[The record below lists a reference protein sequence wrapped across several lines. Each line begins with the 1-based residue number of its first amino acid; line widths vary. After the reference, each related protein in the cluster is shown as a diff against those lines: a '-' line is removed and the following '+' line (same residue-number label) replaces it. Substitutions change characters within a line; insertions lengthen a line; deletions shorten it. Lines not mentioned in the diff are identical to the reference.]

1 MNPEPPQKATV
12 FPTLPIVTVDPPR
25 LTEREKYG
33 GLFYVGIAGLFVILG
48 LVGWFG
54 WSAWSL
60 RAVWGNVY
68 WLHKSSLPEAERIE
82 VAYALSRDSRVN
94 SQQRWDIAL
103 RKPLPPLARYLL
115 AEAWTADTATGDP
128 AGFAKVVALSE
139 TWPEWLRLLG
149 VRLMAVA
156 AAEGTEFPEDALVP
170 LAGRPDPNFRVWIE
184 YIRAV
189 SGRGDPLAAG
199 RLRELAASGDPSAT
213 LANEL
218 ASAIEVGSSERQQHI
233 DTATR
238 WLRSH
243 DAEAAKIWQGWEERD
258 GRLIQVR
265 P

>member
-1 MNPEPPQKATV
+1 MNSDPPPKPTI

-33 GLFYVGIAGLFVILG
+33 GLFTVGIAGLFVILG

-68 WLHKSSLPEAERIE
+68 RLHKSNLTEAERIE
-82 VAYALSRDSRVN
+82 AAYALSRDSRVN

-128 AGFAKVVALSE
+128 AGFAKIVALSE

-156 AAEGTEFPEDALVP
+156 AAEGTEFPEDTLET
-170 LAGRPDPNFRVWIE
+170 LAGRADPSFRVWIE

-199 RLRELAASGDPSAT
+199 RLRELAKSGDPSAT

-218 ASAIEVGSSERQQHI
+218 ASAIEVGTSERQQHLA
-233 DTATR
+233 TATR
-238 WLRSH
+238 WMRAH
-243 DAEAAKIWQGWEERD
+243 DPLSAKIWQGWEEHD
-258 GRLIQVR
+258 GRLTPTR